1 MKLKTSY
8 YVSGDINFPK
18 SSPMHQL
25 TQLDKVAIVTSQVA
39 VDITGS
45 YNNNNTS
52 YVTIEKFKPTFKLA
66 NGINLPKIVECIGS
80 DGVAR
85 RQLVKGKDDLRQDA
99 VMQQVFGMVNSLLEK
114 DVQAKTRA
122 LRIRQYKVWAVF
134 ASVSVSSN

>member
-1 MKLKTSY
+1 
-8 YVSGDINFPK
+8 
-18 SSPMHQL
+18 MHQL

-45 YNNNNTS
+45 YNNNSTS

-122 LRIRQYKVWAVF
+122 LRIRQYKVCAVLYSIDIILVLSETLLVF
-134 ASVSVSSN
+134 R